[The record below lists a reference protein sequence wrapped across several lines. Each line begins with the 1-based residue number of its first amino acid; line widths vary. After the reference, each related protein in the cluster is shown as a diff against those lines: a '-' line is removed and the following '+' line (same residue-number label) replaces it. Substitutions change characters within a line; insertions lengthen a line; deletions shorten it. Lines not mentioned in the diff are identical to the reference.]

1 VSEVLHVGFV
11 GLGDMGAPMARH
23 LVGRGFPTT
32 VADVR
37 PSAVAGLVTAGAKP
51 AESPA
56 ETADDA
62 DVIAVCV
69 VDDAQATAVITGE
82 NGLCSRLRAG
92 QTVILHS
99 SVRPETAVALA
110 SAVRACGADLLDAPV
125 SGSRPAVEAGTLT
138 VMVGGEAAT
147 LERARPVLDAYAE
160 RIFHLGPV
168 GTGQSMKLVNN
179 VMLHLNHLVALE
191 ALRLA
196 AAEGIAEADAVEV
209 VNASSGRSW
218 VTETWGLIDDMLRDH
233 PQAGTDAIFPLMSKE
248 LWNAVVVGRGRDT
261 ALPFT
266 ALGTQLSRAYLSE
279 RSLTDHSLT
288 DRWETPT

>member
-1 VSEVLHVGFV
+1 MSEPLHVGFV

-32 VADVR
+32 VTDVR
-37 PSAVAGLVTAGAKP
+37 ADAVAALVTAGAKP
-51 AESPA
+51 AETPA
-56 ETADDA
+56 EVAEVA

-69 VDDAQATAVITGE
+69 VDDAQATAVVAGQG
-82 NGLCSRLRAG
+82 GLMDRLRAG

-110 SAVRACGADLLDAPV
+110 EAVRATGADLLDAPV
-125 SGSRPAVEAGTLT
+125 SGSRPAVEAATLT
-138 VMVGGEAAT
+138 IMVGGETAT
-147 LERARPVLDAYAE
+147 LERARPALCAYAQ

-196 AAEGIAEADAVEV
+196 AAEGIAEADAIEV

-218 VTETWGLIDDMLRDH
+218 VTETWGLIYDMLRDH

-248 LWNAVVVGRGRDT
+248 LWNAIVVGRGRGT

-266 ALGTQLSRAYLSE
+266 ALGSQLSRDFL
-279 RSLTDHSLT
+279 L
-288 DRWETPT
+288 DRLETPT

>member
-1 VSEVLHVGFV
+1 VHDVIHVGFV

-23 LVGRGFPTT
+23 LVSRGFPTT

-37 PSAVAGLVTAGAKP
+37 PSAVAALVTAGAKP

-82 NGLCSRLRAG
+82 NGLCSGLRDG
-92 QTVILHS
+92 QTVVLHS

-160 RIFHLGPV
+160 RIFYLGPA

-196 AAEGIAEADAVEV
+196 TAEGIAEADAVEV

-248 LWNAVVVGRGRDT
+248 LWNAVVVGRGRGT

-266 ALGTQLSRAYLSE
+266 ALGTQLSRE
-279 RSLTDHSLT
+279 FLT
-288 DRWETPT
+288 DRLETP

>member
-1 VSEVLHVGFV
+1 VRDVIHVGFV

-37 PSAVAGLVTAGAKP
+37 PSAVAALVTAGAKP

-56 ETADDA
+56 ETADGA

-82 NGLCSRLRAG
+82 NGLCALLRDG
-92 QTVILHS
+92 QTVVLHS

-248 LWNAVVVGRGRDT
+248 LWNAVVVGRSRDT

>member
-1 VSEVLHVGFV
+1 
-11 GLGDMGAPMARH
+11 MGAPMARH
-23 LVGRGFPTT
+23 LLGRGFPTT
-32 VADVR
+32 VTDVR
-37 PSAVAGLVTAGAKP
+37 PDAVAALVSAGAKP
-51 AESPA
+51 AETPA
-56 ETADDA
+56 ELAATA

-69 VDDAQATAVITGE
+69 VDDAQATAVIAGDG
-82 NGLCSRLRAG
+82 GLTSRLRGG
-92 QTVILHS
+92 QTVVLHS

-110 SAVRACGADLLDAPV
+110 EAVRATGADLLDAPV
-125 SGSRPAVEAGTLT
+125 SGSRPAVEAAALT

-147 LERARPVLDAYAE
+147 LERARPVLHSYAE

-233 PQAGTDAIFPLMSKE
+233 PQAGTDAIVPLMSKE
-248 LWNAVVVGRGRDT
+248 LWNAVVVGRGLGIG
-261 ALPFT
+261 LPFT
-266 ALGTQLSRAYLSE
+266 ALGTQLSHDV
-279 RSLTDHSLT
+279 LTHRLEIP
-288 DRWETPT
+288 R

>member
-1 VSEVLHVGFV
+1 VRDALHVGFV
-11 GLGDMGAPMARH
+11 GLGDMGGPMARH
-23 LVGRGFPTT
+23 LIGRGFTTT
-32 VADVR
+32 VTDVR
-37 PSAVAGLVTAGAKP
+37 ADAVAALVTAGAKP
-51 AESPA
+51 AETPA
-56 ETADDA
+56 EIAAVA

-69 VDDAQATAVITGE
+69 VDDAQATAVVTGSS
-82 NGLCSRLRAG
+82 GLVDGLRAG
-92 QTVILHS
+92 RTVVLHS

-110 SAVRACGADLLDAPV
+110 EAVRATGADLLDAPI
-125 SGSRPAVEAGTLT
+125 SGSRPAVEAATLT
-138 VMVGGEAAT
+138 IMVGGEAAT
-147 LERARPVLDAYAE
+147 LERARPVLGAYAE

-248 LWNAVVVGRGRDT
+248 LWNAAVVGRSLGIG
-261 ALPFT
+261 LPFT
-266 ALGTQLSRAYLSE
+266 ALGTQLSRPF
-279 RSLTDHSLT
+279 LT
-288 DRWETPT
+288 DRLENPT

>member
-23 LVGRGFPTT
+23 LVSRGFPTT

-37 PSAVAGLVTAGAKP
+37 PSAVAALVTAGAKP

-56 ETADDA
+56 ETADGA

-82 NGLCSRLRAG
+82 NGLCALLRDG
-92 QTVILHS
+92 QTVVLHS

-279 RSLTDHSLT
+279 RSLIDHSLT

>member
-1 VSEVLHVGFV
+1 VRDVIHVGFV

-23 LVGRGFPTT
+23 LVSRGFPTT

-37 PSAVAGLVTAGAKP
+37 PSAVAALVTAGAKP

-56 ETADDA
+56 ETADGA

-82 NGLCSRLRAG
+82 NGLCALLRDG
-92 QTVILHS
+92 QTVVLHS

>member
-1 VSEVLHVGFV
+1 VSEPLPVGFV

-23 LVGRGFPTT
+23 LLRRGFPTT
-32 VADVR
+32 VTDVR
-37 PSAVAGLVTAGAKP
+37 PDAVAALVTAGAKP
-51 AESPA
+51 ADTPA
-56 ETADDA
+56 EIADAA

-69 VDDAQATAVITGE
+69 VDDAQATAVIAGDS
-82 NGLCSRLRAG
+82 GLTARLRAG

-110 SAVRACGADLLDAPV
+110 EAVRATGADLLDAPV

-138 VMVGGEAAT
+138 IMVGGEAAT
-147 LERARPVLDAYAE
+147 LERARPALGAYAE

-168 GTGQSMKLVNN
+168 GTGQTMKLVNN

-196 AAEGIAEADAVEV
+196 AAEGIAEADAIEV

-248 LWNAVVVGRGRDT
+248 LWNAVVVARGTHT

-279 RSLTDHSLT
+279 RSLTDRL
-288 DRWETPT
+288 ETPT

>member
-1 VSEVLHVGFV
+1 VTEPLHVGFV

-32 VADVR
+32 VTDVR
-37 PSAVAGLVTAGAKP
+37 ADAVAALVTAGAKP
-51 AESPA
+51 AETPA
-56 ETADDA
+56 EVAEVA

-69 VDDAQATAVITGE
+69 VDDAQATAVVAGE
-82 NGLCSRLRAG
+82 RGLVDRLRAG
-92 QTVILHS
+92 QTVVLHS

-110 SAVRACGADLLDAPV
+110 EAVRSTGADLLDAPV
-125 SGSRPAVEAGTLT
+125 SGSRPAVEAATLT
-138 VMVGGEAAT
+138 IMVGGEPAT
-147 LERARPVLDAYAE
+147 LERARPALCAYAE

-248 LWNAVVVGRGRDT
+248 LWNAVVVGRGRGT

-279 RSLTDHSLT
+279 RRLTDRSLTN
-288 DRWETPT
+288 RWETPT

>member
-1 VSEVLHVGFV
+1 V
-11 GLGDMGAPMARH
+11 
-23 LVGRGFPTT
+23 
-32 VADVR
+32 
-37 PSAVAGLVTAGAKP
+37 LVTAGAKP
-51 AESPA
+51 AETPA
-56 ETADDA
+56 ETAEGA

-82 NGLCSRLRAG
+82 SGLCAGLRAG
-92 QTVILHS
+92 QTVLLHS

-110 SAVRACGADLLDAPV
+110 SAVRSTGADLLDAPV
-125 SGSRPAVEAGTLT
+125 SGSRPAVEAATLT
-138 VMVGGEAAT
+138 IMVGGEATT
-147 LERARPVLDAYAE
+147 LERARPVLVAYAE

-196 AAEGIAEADAVEV
+196 AAEGIAEADAIEV

-248 LWNAVVVGRGRDT
+248 LWNAVVVGRNRGT

-266 ALGTQLSRAYLSE
+266 ALGTQLSRNF
-279 RSLTDHSLT
+279 LT
-288 DRWETPT
+288 DRLEIP

>member
-1 VSEVLHVGFV
+1 VV
-11 GLGDMGAPMARH
+11 
-23 LVGRGFPTT
+23 
-32 VADVR
+32 
-37 PSAVAGLVTAGAKP
+37 
-51 AESPA
+51 
-56 ETADDA
+56 
-62 DVIAVCV
+62 AVCV
-69 VDDAQATAVITGE
+69 VDDAEATAVITGE

-92 QTVILHS
+92 QTVLLHS

-147 LERARPVLDAYAE
+147 LDRARPVLDAYAE

-196 AAEGIAEADAVEV
+196 ADEGIAEADAVEV

-248 LWNAVVVGRGRDT
+248 LWNAVVVGRGRGT

-266 ALGTQLSRAYLSE
+266 ALGTQLSRE
-279 RSLTDHSLT
+279 FLT
-288 DRWETPT
+288 DRLETPT

>member
-1 VSEVLHVGFV
+1 MSEPLHVGFV

-23 LVGRGFPTT
+23 LVNRGFPTT
-32 VADVR
+32 VTDVR
-37 PSAVAGLVTAGAKP
+37 ADAVAALVTAGAKP
-51 AESPA
+51 AETPA
-56 ETADDA
+56 EVAEVA

-69 VDDAQATAVITGE
+69 VDDAQATAVIAGQS
-82 NGLCSRLRAG
+82 GLVDRLRPG
-92 QTVILHS
+92 QTVVLHS

-110 SAVRACGADLLDAPV
+110 EVVRSTGADLLDAPV
-125 SGSRPAVEAGTLT
+125 SGSRPAVEAATLT
-138 VMVGGEAAT
+138 IMVGGEATT
-147 LERARPVLDAYAE
+147 LERARPALCAYAD

-196 AAEGIAEADAVEV
+196 AAEGIAEADAIEV

-233 PQAGTDAIFPLMSKE
+233 PQAGTNGIFPLMSKE
-248 LWNAVVVGRGRDT
+248 LWNAVVVGRGGGT

-266 ALGTQLSRAYLSE
+266 ALGTQLSHAYLSE
-279 RSLTDHSLT
+279 RL
-288 DRWETPT
+288 ETP

>member
-1 VSEVLHVGFV
+1 VSEPIHVGFV

-32 VADVR
+32 VTDVR
-37 PSAVAGLVTAGAKP
+37 ADAVAALVTAGAKP
-51 AESPA
+51 AETPA
-56 ETADDA
+56 EVAEVA

-69 VDDAQATAVITGE
+69 VDDAQATAVVAGQG
-82 NGLCSRLRAG
+82 GLMDRLRAG
-92 QTVILHS
+92 QTVVLHS
-99 SVRPETAVALA
+99 SIRPETAVTLA
-110 SAVRACGADLLDAPV
+110 EAVRSTGADLLDAPV
-125 SGSRPAVEAGTLT
+125 SGSRPAVEAATLT
-138 VMVGGEAAT
+138 IMVGGETAT
-147 LERARPVLDAYAE
+147 LERARPVLDSYAE

-196 AAEGIAEADAVEV
+196 AAEGIAEADAIEV

-248 LWNAVVVGRGRDT
+248 LWNAVVVGRGRGT

-266 ALGTQLSRAYLSE
+266 ALGTQLSRDFLI
-279 RSLTDHSLT
+279 
-288 DRWETPT
+288 DRLETST

>member
-1 VSEVLHVGFV
+1 MSDVVHVGFV

-32 VADVR
+32 VTDVR
-37 PSAVAGLVTAGAKP
+37 PDAVAAMVTAGAKP
-51 AESPA
+51 AETPA
-56 ETADDA
+56 ETAEGA

-82 NGLCSRLRAG
+82 SGLCARLRGG
-92 QTVILHS
+92 QTVVLHS

-110 SAVRACGADLLDAPV
+110 EAVRVTGADLLDAPV
-125 SGSRPAVEAGTLT
+125 SGSRPAVEAATLT
-138 VMVGGEAAT
+138 IMVGGDAAT

-196 AAEGIAEADAVEV
+196 VAEGIAEADAVDV

-218 VTETWGLIDDMLRDH
+218 VTETWGLVDDMLRDH

-248 LWNAVVVGRGRDT
+248 LWNAVVVGRGRGI

-266 ALGTQLSRAYLSE
+266 ALGTQLSRE
-279 RSLTDHSLT
+279 FLT
-288 DRWETPT
+288 DRMETPT

>member
-1 VSEVLHVGFV
+1 VSDVLHVGFV

-32 VADVR
+32 VTDVR
-37 PSAVAGLVTAGAKP
+37 ADAVAALVTAGAKP
-51 AESPA
+51 AETPA
-56 ETADDA
+56 EVAEVA

-69 VDDAQATAVITGE
+69 VDDAQATAVVAGE
-82 NGLCSRLRAG
+82 RGLVDRLRAG
-92 QTVILHS
+92 QTVVLHS

-110 SAVRACGADLLDAPV
+110 EAVRSTGADLLDAPV
-125 SGSRPAVEAGTLT
+125 SGSRPAVEAATLT
-138 VMVGGEAAT
+138 IMVGGEPAT
-147 LERARPVLDAYAE
+147 LERARPALCAYAE

-279 RSLTDHSLT
+279 RSLIDHSLT